1 MWHQGFSIGESTFKI
16 QSSYL
21 ELGEIWSNS
30 LNRINRIGNEFIEI
44 QQHHLKVF
52 GTANGPFPKRKNKRL
67 LQHFA
72 STWFGSKNFQ
82 GIFHKQ
88 KLPCIASFLR
98 STHDQA
104 WHSGSSD
111 FLDEGASIAQSPNS
125 KKKDLQSKITR
136 FFDISGTWVWKGV
149 TDVFLQK
156 LLKPQCCFFVFESSY
171 RLEKKQKTYLNG
183 ILYLLMLQR
192 NPASKPPWDVINL
205 VK

>member
-30 LNRINRIGNEFIEI
+30 LNTINRIGNEFIEI

-125 KKKDLQSKITR
+125 KKDLQSKITR
-136 FFDISGTWVWKGV
+136 FFDISGTWVWKRGNPCV
-149 TDVFLQK
+149 SSKIIETTMLFL
-156 LLKPQCCFFVFESSY
+156 C
-171 RLEKKQKTYLNG
+171 LEI
-183 ILYLLMLQR
+183 IL
-192 NPASKPPWDVINL
+192 
-205 VK
+205 